1 MLIKADIRIPAGR
14 PVPELADFARRCEDA
29 GLHGAGFHDHH
40 HTGRD
45 AYVALA
51 AAALSTERLTLYP
64 ATSNV
69 VTRHPLVLAALAQSV
84 AELAPGRVMITLAPG
99 FRSVEEAGEQHATRA
114 RLREAVSAVRGLL
127 AGRTA
132 ELNGTRLRLDNL
144 PPSPV
149 RVLLTASGPRLL
161 ELAGEV
167 ADGAL
172 MLVGLDR
179 RAVDAARE
187 HLRAGAERAGR
198 DPSQLQ
204 QVFIVP
210 LALGEPD
217 EAAEWPRRYF
227 RPGRPWLSY
236 PSSTKLHWLRLAG
249 VPLPADP
256 RPEDIPAAQ
265 ARRICDALG
274 LFGPAGYCAD
284 RLLRAREEAGIDHVF
299 LFPEHTAETSY
310 VLPEAEIGAF
320 RQVIAPR
327 LA

>member
-1 MLIKADIRIPAGR
+1 MLIKVDIRVPVGR
-14 PVPELADFARRCEDA
+14 PILALANFARRCEDA
-29 GLHGAGFHDHH
+29 GMNGAGFHDHH

-45 AYVALA
+45 AYLALA
-51 AAALSTERLTLYP
+51 AAALGTDRLMLYP

-84 AELAPGRVMITLAPG
+84 AELAPGRVMLTLAPG
-99 FRSVEEAGEQHATRA
+99 FRSVEEAGERHATMA
-114 RLREAVSAVRGLL
+114 RLREAISAVRGLL
-127 AGRTA
+127 AGRPA
-132 ELNGTRLRLDNL
+132 ELDGARLRLDNV
-144 PPSPV
+144 PPNPV

-204 QVFIVP
+204 EVFVVP

-217 EAAEWPRRYF
+217 EVAEWPRRYF
-227 RPGRPWLSY
+227 RPGRPWLAY
-236 PSSTKLHWLRLAG
+236 PSNTRLHWLRLAG

-256 RPEDIPAAQ
+256 RPEDVSAAQ
-265 ARRICDALG
+265 ARGICDALR
-274 LFGPAGYCAD
+274 LFGPAEYCAD
-284 RLLRAREEAGIDHVF
+284 RLLRAREEAGIGPVF

-310 VLPEAEIGAF
+310 GLPEAEIDAF
-320 RQVIAPR
+320 RRVIAPR